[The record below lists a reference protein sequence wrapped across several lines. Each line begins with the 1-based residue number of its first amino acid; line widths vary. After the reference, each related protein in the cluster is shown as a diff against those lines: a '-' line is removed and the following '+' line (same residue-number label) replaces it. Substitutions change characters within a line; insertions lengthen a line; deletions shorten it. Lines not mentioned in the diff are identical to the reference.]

1 MNFGGIDLQYKTFEE
16 ATFVVVPVP
25 YDLTSTYQSGARRG
39 PAAILEASA
48 NMELFDEELG
58 KETFRA
64 GIHTTDFLE
73 AKASGPE
80 AMVQAVRKAIRDIVF
95 QDKIPVML
103 GGEHSLSPG
112 AVAAVKDKYPDLS
125 VLHFDAHADLRDS
138 YQGSPYS
145 HACAGRRM
153 SELCPLVQVG
163 IRSLSAEEAA
173 FMKQASVKT
182 HFAHNMFQDTHWLN
196 RICESLRNDVY
207 ISIDLDV
214 LDPAFM
220 PATGTPEPDGLSW
233 RQLLEIVRVV
243 STRSRVRG
251 FDVVELAPIP
261 GLVAPDFLAAK
272 LIYRIMGY
280 LTP

>member
-1 MNFGGIDLQYKTFEE
+1 MNFGGIEPQYESLTD

-39 PAAILEASA
+39 PTAILEASG

-64 GIHTTDFLE
+64 GIHTADFLE
-73 AKASGPE
+73 AKATGPE
-80 AMVQAVRKAIRDIVF
+80 AMVQAVRETIRDIVF
-95 QDKIPVML
+95 LDKIPVML

-112 AVAAVKDKYPDLS
+112 AVAAVKDKYPGLC

-138 YQGSPYS
+138 YQGSPFS

-163 IRSLSAEEAA
+163 IRSLSAEEAV

-182 HFAHNMFQDTHWLN
+182 HFAHNMFQDANWLN
-196 RICESLRNDVY
+196 RICESLHDDVY

-233 RQLLEIVRVV
+233 RQLLEIVRAV
-243 STRSRVRG
+243 SGRSRVRG